1 MYDQIK
7 KEDTDKDEE
16 LDILRKQ
23 VAEKEKEAA
32 KQAEL
37 RKLEDELAAIKEGR
51 REEPSYLLIMI

>member
-51 REEPSYLLIMI
+51 GGEPSYLLIMI

>member
-1 MYDQIK
+1 MYDQTK

-37 RKLEDELAAIKEGR
+37 RKLEDELASIKEGR
-51 REEPSYLLIMI
+51 GGEPSYLLIMI

>member
-37 RKLEDELAAIKEGR
+37 RKLEDELASIKEGR